1 MSLWFSH
8 EIWAQTAPLGHK
20 SEKETTGSHT
30 KPPKGKSK
38 QKRKKCEI
46 SFSLIISWVPRKVPM
61 NHASLF
67 GNWVVFFFWIIDWYV
82 TSKTNQAKRKS
93 RSTWFDCIQIQELH
107 EAKVISR
114 KKGSPENKWMNSD
127 KGKQCRWDAK
137 FKICKQQKSNFLKKP
152 TSQLPLKKMGKSK
165 EKTEENGKASS
176 QKQRPKKVT
185 IFENPSANHHNYA
198 SWSQNRSQ
206 KKINFLEH
214 PFGSPKIL
222 AYFHHYLYLKIA
234 KREEQ
239 KLGSLK
245 IIRSTL
251 QKKRQTPYIHVW

>member
-82 TSKTNQAKRKS
+82 TSKTYQAKRKS

-152 TSQLPLKKMGKSK
+152 TSQLPLKK
-165 EKTEENGKASS
+165 NGE
-176 QKQRPKKVT
+176 
-185 IFENPSANHHNYA
+185 I
-198 SWSQNRSQ
+198 
-206 KKINFLEH
+206 
-214 PFGSPKIL
+214 
-222 AYFHHYLYLKIA
+222 
-234 KREEQ
+234 KRENRGKWEG
-239 KLGSLK
+239 LL
-245 IIRSTL
+245 TETEA
-251 QKKRQTPYIHVW
+251 KKSNYFRKPIC